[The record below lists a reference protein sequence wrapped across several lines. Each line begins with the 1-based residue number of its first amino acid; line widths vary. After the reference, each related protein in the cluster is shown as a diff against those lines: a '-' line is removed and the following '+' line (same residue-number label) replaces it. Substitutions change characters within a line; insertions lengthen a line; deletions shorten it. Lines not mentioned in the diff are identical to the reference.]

1 MRKTEN
7 DVQDDLSNG
16 ISTQRIQNQYIWRR
30 ARMETELTFSIVLGK
45 LAPSIFFFP
54 ELRCFK
60 QSLLNL
66 HPQGREGGLK
76 REAEFGIKRVYWMLP
91 DTSLANVL

>member
-1 MRKTEN
+1 MSKTEN

-45 LAPSIFFFP
+45 LAPSIFFF
-54 ELRCFK
+54 F
-60 QSLLNL
+60 LNCAVL
-66 HPQGREGGLK
+66 NNLYLICIPKEGK
-76 REAEFGIKRVYWMLP
+76 E
-91 DTSLANVL
+91 D